1 MFDPDFPAEE
11 LAAVEARLG
20 RPQCLQWTG
29 EVGPEEL
36 ELVRA
41 STRRGRHHDLTF
53 FVFDPAGRV
62 AAIRKPSFPPGIYRA
77 PSGGARPGEPL
88 LEGLRREAWEETG
101 LDIEPTRYLL
111 RIHARFTCGDQ
122 WEDWVSHVFAAR
134 TASSRLDPH
143 DPGEIAE
150 ARFVTLEELAGP
162 IRQRMLATGRGL
174 FRYRVA
180 LTDAALA
187 ALAGEPTPWGAG
199 SSRTAPPVPSPWGAA
214 SRGGMAPCNPDG
226 ASGEPGVRANL
237 PSGTRGAPRT
247 RPEAAGPE
255 GRGER
260 DGHP

>member
-1 MFDPDFPAEE
+1 MPVAPAGAGATGPPGAGEEPQAVVDPDFPAEE

-20 RPQCLQWTG
+20 RPRCLRWTG
-29 EVGPEEL
+29 EVGPDEL
-36 ELVRA
+36 ALVRI

-53 FVFDPAGRV
+53 FAFDPQGRV

-134 TASSRLDPH
+134 TASTELDPH
-143 DPGEIAE
+143 DRREIAE
-150 ARFVTLEELAGP
+150 ARFVTLDELAGP
-162 IRQRMLATGRGL
+162 IRERMLATGRGL

-187 ALAGEPTPWGAG
+187 CLGAL
-199 SSRTAPPVPSPWGAA
+199 PSPVSPAA
-214 SRGGMAPCNPDG
+214 GDG
-226 ASGEPGVRANL
+226 PRRPAGP
-237 PSGTRGAPRT
+237 GAPSA
-247 RPEAAGPE
+247 PADGS
-255 GRGER
+255 GRGPAGNREPLT
-260 DGHP
+260 GG